1 MSVVTGAVLPQQ
13 NRVTGLEIFQRDV
26 DKGPYSFRNTYSTI
40 FNDHEIAVHNGKPI
54 MKAGDMWS
62 DYNRTKN
69 GDVLLFQNTII
80 SVDVKPVT
88 LTRKRARE

>member
-1 MSVVTGAVLPQQ
+1 
-13 NRVTGLEIFQRDV
+13 
-26 DKGPYSFRNTYSTI
+26 
-40 FNDHEIAVHNGKPI
+40 
-54 MKAGDMWS
+54 MWS

-80 SVDVKPVT
+80 SVKPVT